1 MSKCILFYV
10 FIQLYKR
17 EAKRLRAESITNMIS
32 ADNKKQEIPATNIIT
47 PTKKKEAKTDRYLF
61 ENIFS
66 PDKTLPGKNDI
77 NMMDHGK
84 KEQGGTAMNVIKEG
98 NKKQEKSDTKKNEM
112 KTYRNLI
119 NVGEKKEVDHISQ
132 VTKVSELHPNP
143 ELAPKQD
150 RCKSTIVSESGS
162 SRESSSM
169 SDEYN
174 QPSGVKLEENSDEVG
189 GQQIKPFSART
200 VFIRQNL
207 PSVNSRF

>member
-1 MSKCILFYV
+1 
-10 FIQLYKR
+10 
-17 EAKRLRAESITNMIS
+17 MIS
-32 ADNKKQEIPATNIIT
+32 ADNKKQEQPASNIIT
-47 PTKKKEAKTDRYLF
+47 PTKKKEAKTDRYLI

-66 PDKTLPGKNDI
+66 SDKTLPGKN
-77 NMMDHGK
+77 
-84 KEQGGTAMNVIKEG
+84 
-98 NKKQEKSDTKKNEM
+98 DTKKNEM

-119 NVGEKKEVDHISQ
+119 NGDENEEVDHISQ
-132 VTKVSELHPNP
+132 VTKVSESHTNP

-150 RCKSTIVSESGS
+150 RCKSTIVAESGS
-162 SRESSSM
+162 SRESSPM

-174 QPSGVKLEENSDEVG
+174 QPLGVKLEEHSDEVG